1 MKEKE
6 SKKRNEM
13 RFFRNWWESLEAIP
27 DNETKAVLYNAI
39 FRYSFDGIEPDT
51 DQFSGMAKMY
61 WSFIFPLLQASRKTY
76 IDRSQSPGAPK
87 GNKNAAKK
95 PILGVGEWIDKDGQR
110 RYGSGQHTVPMSAPP
125 RPGDDCYWSGESHNW
140 VNGV

>member
-6 SKKRNEM
+6 TKKRNDM
-13 RFFRNWWESLEAIP
+13 RFFRNWWESLENIQ
-27 DNETKAVLYNAI
+27 DSDTKAVLYNAI

-51 DQFSGMAKMY
+51 DQFNGMAKMY

-76 IDRSQSPGAPK
+76 LDRSQSPGAPK

-95 PILGVGEWIDKDGQR
+95 PNLGDGEWIGKDGQR
-110 RYGSGQHTVPMSAPP
+110 RYGSGKHTVPFDAPP
-125 RPGDDCYWSGESHNW
+125 RPDASSYWSAETNSW
-140 VNGV
+140 VSGV